1 MSFFSCLVQTEERE
15 TIVTLQIATLFKTII
30 GNCWK
35 NVGVFLSVPEDELDN
50 IDKSNKSDQEKAGAM
65 LKLWRD
71 REGHRATVGLLETA
85 LNRIKQQRIADT
97 LLGI

>member
-1 MSFFSCLVQTEERE
+1 MQTEERE
-15 TIVTLQIATLFKTII
+15 TIVTLQIATLFKKII

-35 NVGVFLSVPEDELDN
+35 DVGAFLWVPEDELDS

-71 REGHRATVGLLETA
+71 RKGHRATVGRLETA
-85 LNRIKQQRIADT
+85 LKRIKQQRIAKT

>member
-1 MSFFSCLVQTEERE
+1 MRKT
-15 TIVTLQIATLFKTII
+15 TVTLQIATLFKKII

-35 NVGVFLSVPEDELDN
+35 DVGAFLGVPEDELDS

-71 REGHRATVGLLETA
+71 RKGHSATVGRLETA
-85 LNRIKQQRIADT
+85 LNRNKQQRIAHT

>member
-1 MSFFSCLVQTEERE
+1 MQTEERE
-15 TIVTLQIATLFKTII
+15 TIVTLRIATLFKKII

-35 NVGVFLSVPEDELDN
+35 DIGAFLEVPEDELDS
-50 IDKSNKSDQEKAGAM
+50 IDKSNKDVQEKAGAM

-71 REGHRATVGLLETA
+71 REGHGATVGRLETA

>member
-1 MSFFSCLVQTEERE
+1 MQTELRK
-15 TIVTLQIATLFKTII
+15 TTVTLRIATLFKKII

-35 NVGVFLSVPEDELDN
+35 DVGAFLRVPADS

-71 REGHRATVGLLETA
+71 REGHFATVGCLETA
-85 LNRIKQQRIADT
+85 LNPIEQQRIADR

>member
-1 MSFFSCLVQTEERE
+1 MQTELRK
-15 TIVTLQIATLFKTII
+15 TTVTLRIATLFKKII

-35 NVGVFLSVPEDELDN
+35 DVGVFLWVLEDELDS

-71 REGHRATVGLLETA
+71 REGHRATVGRLETA
-85 LNRIKQQRIADT
+85 LNQIEQQRIADR